1 MAVFFYFYSYRSM
14 KASVV
19 CPICGNDDPT
29 GVFLVNQTIVCKQ
42 CIHYVREALTM
53 NELVE
58 DPNIGDYQLKYDL
71 SIAQKNCAQAVLDQ
85 IKAGNDVLL
94 WAVCGAGKT
103 EMIMDSI
110 QYTLSMGGR
119 VGFLIPRR
127 QVVLEVKDRLAKAFS
142 NAKVVAV
149 CAGYGSDL
157 IGDIVVATTHQ
168 AVRYPKAFDLL
179 ILDEPDAFPY
189 KGNKILEKIVER
201 ARKGRMIYSTATP
214 GKSLLNMVKT
224 KTLSVVELNS
234 RYTGKPMVV
243 PVAYYGFNWM
253 LWLYI
258 IGFIKTATR
267 SILLF
272 VPTIALAKRLY
283 TWFKPWISCNY
294 LTSKTEDK
302 ETIIE
307 SFRNKEYPL
316 LIATSVLERGV
327 TFIDIDVLIY
337 LADHPVFDQAA
348 LQQMAGRVGR
358 HPVYYQGRCVFLCKS
373 RSEAVNQC
381 IERIAYANQSLSMV

>member
-1 MAVFFYFYSYRSM
+1 MHE
-14 KASVV
+14 VV
-19 CPICGNDDPT
+19 D
-29 GVFLVNQTIVCKQ
+29 
-42 CIHYVREALTM
+42 
-53 NELVE
+53 
-58 DPNIGDYQLKYDL
+58 DPNIADYQLKYDL
-71 SIAQKNCAQAVLDQ
+71 SLAQKNCAMAVLDH
-85 IKAGNDVLL
+85 IKHGHDVLL

-103 EMIMDSI
+103 EMMMDSI
-110 QYTLSMGGR
+110 QYTLSHGGR

-127 QVVLEVKDRLAKAFS
+127 QVVLEVKDRLAKAFT

-168 AVRYPKAFDLL
+168 AVRYPHAFDLL

-189 KGNKILEKIVER
+189 KGDPILEKIVQR

-214 GKSLLNMVKT
+214 TDSLLNMVKT
-224 KTLSVVELNS
+224 NTLSVVELNS

-243 PVAYYGFNWM
+243 PQAFYGFKWM
-253 LWLYI
+253 LI
-258 IGFIKTATR
+258 IRLLWFIKTATR
-267 SILLF
+267 SILIF

-283 TWFKPWISCNY
+283 FWLKPWFSCQY
-294 LTSKTEDK
+294 LTSKTTDK
-302 ETIIE
+302 EKIIE
-307 SFRNKEYPL
+307 SFRNKEYPI

-358 HPVYYQGRCVFLCKS
+358 HPIYYLGRCEFLCS
-373 RSEAVNQC
+373 AQSDAVNQC
-381 IERIAYANQSLSMV
+381 IERIEYANQSLSMV